1 MNNKN
6 VNKDLN
12 DVRDVDFTSLF
23 SLSFSPPPPPPFPFP
38 SIALE
43 KLFIIQ

>member
-1 MNNKN
+1 MC
-6 VNKDLN
+6 VTLILHHC
-12 DVRDVDFTSLF
+12 SLF
-23 SLSFSPPPPPPFPFP
+23 LSPLLPPPPPSPFP